1 MPEPIL
7 FVVDADHQTG
17 DVRHRSPRGVTA
29 AAAAGAIAI
38 RSVDEYLGQD

>member
-29 AAAAGAIAI
+29 TVADGAIAI
-38 RSVDEYLGQD
+38 RSVYEYRGQD